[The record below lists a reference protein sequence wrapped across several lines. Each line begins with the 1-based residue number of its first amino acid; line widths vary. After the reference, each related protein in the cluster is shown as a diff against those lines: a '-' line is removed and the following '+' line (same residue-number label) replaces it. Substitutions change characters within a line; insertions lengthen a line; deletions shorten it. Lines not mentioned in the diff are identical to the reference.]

1 MQILAGSGPDLRCG
15 FSEWQAIDVN
25 FLAPMHE
32 LIENLVKLQAI
43 ELERSRLS
51 QAARALPAEAAE
63 VEAALK
69 AAESQAAAA
78 SDALSREDTLRTRLE
93 REATGHRQKASRY
106 RAQLDTVTTP
116 AQAEAMEKEIHFAE
130 VEIER
135 LDGEEYASLER
146 TEAQETALAAARA
159 QVEVL
164 AAALDKTR
172 ARIALRR
179 SELSHELLGRNA
191 DRDAVRLLIEPEW
204 LARFDHLVISRGT
217 AVARVDNLQ
226 CTGCRMGIRAQ
237 TWNQIREGQLLTCD
251 SCGRMLF
258 WDPAMTAAPKTPPD
272 PTAASA
278 GRAIRKS

>member
-1 MQILAGSGPDLRCG
+1 
-15 FSEWQAIDVN
+15 
-25 FLAPMHE
+25 
-32 LIENLVKLQAI
+32 
-43 ELERSRLS
+43 
-51 QAARALPAEAAE
+51 
-63 VEAALK
+63 
-69 AAESQAAAA
+69 
-78 SDALSREDTLRTRLE
+78 
-93 REATGHRQKASRY
+93 
-106 RAQLDTVTTP
+106 
-116 AQAEAMEKEIHFAE
+116 MEKEIHFAE